1 MLRILWYS
9 TIPYSSVGYG
19 NATREIL
26 RRFRKDGHYVKI
38 ATKHALGGQVEV
50 DGVECFDGEV
60 GLINIIRQEENYDYI
75 ISMCDD
81 WVFPPDFKFDK
92 WVNCCFLD
100 THTMHTR
107 MLNNCNKAMHTIA
120 VTKFTQHELDINGRK
135 SWYAPL
141 GVSTSSFKPDINK
154 RKAFRESRGWTENMF
169 AIGTV
174 GLNYGTDRKNF
185 LGLLRAF
192 KLFHAKHPDSILYL
206 HTDVMGTTTNGLPLM
221 WAIESMGFKND
232 GTGPIQ
238 YVLQKPYHLWALS
251 EEAMVQTYNAFDVF
265 VLPTHGEGFGMPIV
279 EAQACFPKGTKIS
292 AENIYKTHINNYTGE
307 LIEITTKDKKI
318 EVTPEHPFWTGN
330 GWTLAKD
337 LDTGLPLWYNNTII
351 NKEVRHASKGISEIW
366 TGDINRVIRS
376 IQNNDFERSFQ
387 ESRNSVW
394 DGPMANIS
402 IKSKEDTI
410 TKTSLKTPVII
421 RSRMGLFG
429 RINRWGWHNYNKKTI
444 GERQQLE
451 ASYRSMQYFI
461 RSNRLV
467 ERENKSS
474 QYSCRSK
481 AYERGFWKILYV
493 LDNRNIFSS
502 FISKIRKAFDYKKES
517 LPYNINLVRRKI
529 KSESS
534 RKDFKETGNS
544 YPTYENFKPETILSI
559 RRRQVKDFPV
569 YNLSTLNGMYVAE
582 GFLVHNCGIPVIT
595 TDTTSGKELTK
606 SGWLIDVEESDL
618 EFSTHL
624 TWYAKI
630 QANKIVAKLEEAYD
644 AWKSGKIKE
653 MGIKA
658 REEIICYDWD
668 IVYRDYWKP
677 IFDYLDLEKQGK
689 KFEVPLYPNYKAL
702 YDGFGQL
709 YQIGNCENFEH
720 HKTCLDMKMPRLP
733 NEPEDDTRPLLIRSY
748 PLFPDASGE
757 LYVHTKCPVHKFMPP
772 RFVKQCTRI
781 WGEVLTYPIV
791 RKELQKLWEEKV
803 KDNAEYVKL
812 SEITTV
818 FDEDYSAFLQKF
830 FHTTFKI
837 GPVIGELIKDNTS
850 FVDIGCGDGFILKQL
865 KYLFPTANIKGT
877 EINPTW
883 IDDASVVYGD
893 VTKLPFADGEFEVA
907 FSVDVLEHIPDIRK
921 ALSELFRVAK
931 KKLVLCVTP
940 LDDLCFEEDPTHV
953 VKWTGEQWKRELNE
967 LGNIVAIGPDN
978 TMCTFVIEK
987 RGG

>member
-1 MLRILWYS
+1 MLKIIWYS
-9 TIPYSSVGYG
+9 TVPYSSVGYG

-81 WVFPPDFKFDK
+81 WVFPPDFKFNR

-100 THTMHTR
+100 THSMHSR
-107 MLNNCNKAMHTIA
+107 MLNNCNKALHTVA
-120 VTKFTQHELDINGRK
+120 VTKFTQHELEINGRK

-141 GVSTSSFKPDINK
+141 GVTTSSFKPDFNK
-154 RKAFRESRGWTENMF
+154 RKAFRDSRGWTDNMF

-192 KLFHAKHPDSILYL
+192 KIFHAKHPDSILYL
-206 HTDVMGTTTNGLPLM
+206 HTDVMGSATNGLPLM
-221 WAIESMGFKND
+221 WVIENLGFKND
-232 GTGPIQ
+232 GTGPVQ

-279 EAQACFPKGTKIS
+279 EAQACG
-292 AENIYKTHINNYTGE
+292 
-307 LIEITTKDKKI
+307 
-318 EVTPEHPFWTGN
+318 V
-330 GWTLAKD
+330 
-337 LDTGLPLWYNNTII
+337 
-351 NKEVRHASKGISEIW
+351 
-366 TGDINRVIRS
+366 
-376 IQNNDFERSFQ
+376 
-387 ESRNSVW
+387 
-394 DGPMANIS
+394 
-402 IKSKEDTI
+402 
-410 TKTSLKTPVII
+410 
-421 RSRMGLFG
+421 
-429 RINRWGWHNYNKKTI
+429 
-444 GERQQLE
+444 
-451 ASYRSMQYFI
+451 
-461 RSNRLV
+461 
-467 ERENKSS
+467 
-474 QYSCRSK
+474 
-481 AYERGFWKILYV
+481 
-493 LDNRNIFSS
+493 
-502 FISKIRKAFDYKKES
+502 
-517 LPYNINLVRRKI
+517 
-529 KSESS
+529 
-534 RKDFKETGNS
+534 
-544 YPTYENFKPETILSI
+544 
-559 RRRQVKDFPV
+559 
-569 YNLSTLNGMYVAE
+569 
-582 GFLVHNCGIPVIT
+582 PVIT
-595 TDTTSGKELTK
+595 TDTTSGRELTK
-606 SGWLIDVEESDL
+606 SGWLIDVDESDL
-618 EFSTHL
+618 EFSSHL
-624 TWYAKI
+624 TWYAKV
-630 QANKIVAKLEEAYD
+630 QANKIVAKLEEAYE

-677 IFDYLDLEKQGK
+677 IFDYLDLENQGK
-689 KFEVPLYPNYKAL
+689 RFNIPIYPNYKAL

-720 HKTCLDMKMPRLP
+720 HKACLDMKMPRLP
-733 NEPEDDTRPLLIRSY
+733 NEPEDDPRPLLIRSY

-757 LYVHTKCPVHKFMPP
+757 MYVHTKCPVHKFMPP

-781 WGEVLTYPIV
+781 WEEVLTYPIV
-791 RKELQKLWEEKV
+791 RNALQKIWEERV
-803 KDNAEYVKL
+803 TDNPEYVKL

-837 GPVIGELIKDNTS
+837 GPVLGDIIKENTS

-865 KYLFPTANIKGT
+865 KYLFPEAVVKGT

-883 IDDASVVYGD
+883 IESDSVVYGD
-893 VTKLPFADGEFEVA
+893 VTKLPFADGEFEVV